1 MNNLNKEKGIF
12 ISIDGSDGSGKTT
25 QAKILIE
32 KLDQQGIPYMLSGS
46 YSSSLHGRPRAT
58 NDADIIIA
66 PSEEQLIAFVK
77 SLGDDY
83 YVNPDAARDAFK
95 NNSMFNVIDIR
106 NSFKADFIIRKDRP
120 FSKEEFQRRRK
131 SNIMDLDIWVVSPED
146 VILSKL
152 EWAGNTQSDRQFH
165 DALGV
170 AVVQWEQ
177 LDKDYLH
184 KWAEKLNI
192 QSSLKRLLEQ
202 AEQLKDVE

>member
-1 MNNLNKEKGIF
+1 MTSPANSL
-12 ISIDGSDGSGKTT
+12 
-25 QAKILIE
+25 QILIE
-32 KLDQQGIPYMLSGS
+32 KLNQHDIGYMLSGS

-83 YVNPDAARDAFK
+83 YVNPDTARDAIK
-95 NNSMFNVIDIR
+95 NNSMFNVIDIH
-106 NSFKADFIIRKDRP
+106 NSFKVDFIIRKDRP
-120 FSKEEFQRRRK
+120 FSKEEFQRRQK

-152 EWAGNTQSDRQFH
+152 EWAKESESNQQFQ

-170 AVVQWEQ
+170 AAVQYDCLDRDYLYKWAKELKIENSLEQ
-177 LDKDYLH
+177 LLKQA
-184 KWAEKLNI
+184 KE
-192 QSSLKRLLEQ
+192 QSSSG
-202 AEQLKDVE
+202 

>member
-1 MNNLNKEKGIF
+1 MTGQENFL
-12 ISIDGSDGSGKTT
+12 
-25 QAKILIE
+25 QILIE
-32 KLDQQGIPYMLSGS
+32 KLDQHDIGYMLSGS

-58 NDADIIIA
+58 NDADIVIA

-83 YVNPDAARDAFK
+83 YVNPDTAYEAFK
-95 NNSMFNVIDIR
+95 NNAIFNVIDVR

-120 FSKEEFQRRRK
+120 FSREEFRRRQK

-152 EWAGNTQSDRQFH
+152 EWAKESESSQQFQ

-170 AVVQWEQ
+170 AAVQYDR
-177 LDKDYLH
+177 LDRDYLY
-184 KWAEKLNI
+184 KWAKELLVE
-192 QSSLKRLLEQ
+192 SSLGQLLKQAKEQ
-202 AEQLKDVE
+202 SNSG